1 MRPQPLTCE
10 QEEALKRSAQAHG
23 RTWKHVLRAQWL
35 QASAEP
41 ILHALRNS
49 HGPNWLATYRIHKA

>member
-1 MRPQPLTCE
+1 MLRKPLTRE
-10 QEEALKRSAQAHG
+10 QEGALKRFAKAHG
-23 RTWKHVLRAQWL
+23 RTWKHVLWAQWM

-41 ILHALRNS
+41 VLHALRNS